1 MHFLITG
8 AGPVGR
14 ALSRELA
21 KRGHTCT
28 IMTRRQPQFATS
40 ENVDFKKGDA
50 THSDAYP
57 DQIDGIAHC
66 IHAPYDAQ
74 KWRDLLIPAEETV
87 LKVATRWGIPVVF
100 PESMYGFDQSYEV
113 ISPDTPLTRSR
124 NGKPG
129 VRATLIENRLASP
142 SRTTSVIAADLY
154 GPDAGPGCVYH
165 QLIIGKKRPLAL
177 FNAHAKHSVTYLPDF
192 ARALADALLDDSTP
206 PIISTPCAPALTQAE
221 FARRAGCQHSPITIH
236 PWMLKVAGV
245 ASTDLRGLKEMRYLW
260 DRPSILTGATSSWQ
274 ATPTDEALEAIYQA
288 QLSK

>member
-14 ALSRELA
+14 SLSRELA

-28 IMTRRQPQFATS
+28 IMTRWQPHFAAS
-40 ENVDFKKGDA
+40 RNVQFKKGDA

-57 DQIDGIAHC
+57 EQIDGIDNR

-87 LKVATRWGIPVVF
+87 LEVAAKRGIPVVF
-100 PESMYGFDQSYEV
+100 PESMYGFDQTYEV
-113 ISPDTPLTRSR
+113 ISPDTPLARSR

-129 VRATLIENRLASP
+129 VRAALIENRLASP
-142 SRTTSVIAADLY
+142 ARTTSVIASDLY

-192 ARALADALLDDSTP
+192 ARALADALLDESTP
-206 PIISTPCAPALTQAE
+206 PIVSTPCAPALTQAE
-221 FARRAGCQHSPITIH
+221 FARSAGCQHSPITIR
-236 PWMLKVAGV
+236 PWMLKLGGIV
-245 ASTDLRGLKEMRYLW
+245 STDLRGLQEMRYLW
-260 DRPSILTGATSSWQ
+260 DRPSILTGTKSSWQ
-274 ATPTDEALEAIYQA
+274 ATPTDEALKAIHQA
-288 QLSK
+288 QSA